1 MNGEFERRHKRL
13 NHIIFTGY
21 GLLVL
26 TFILII
32 GLGKESNIPF
42 IPAISGL
49 GLIVY
54 VLFARGTVNDDYR
67 SDVIYDAKDQF
78 YKLGLDHYYF
88 SFNIGKTK
96 AFKLDEETSNMIY
109 VHRRS
114 VIDKFEVTNI
124 PFDKILDVTVSS
136 NDSSL
141 ISVSKSGLVGGALV
155 GGAVFGNV
163 GSVVGAM
170 SANKH
175 SSELIHNIDL
185 IITIDDLSSP
195 IIKFEAFRSENGID
209 KNSDHYEDI
218 MNNVDEWFGKFTVI
232 IKRNEKI
239 NNIN

>member
-13 NHIIFTGY
+13 NYMFFYSIGIMLLSFMLNPILGKDSIISLLI
-21 GLLVL
+21 GL
-26 TFILII
+26 I
-32 GLGKESNIPF
+32 GLGLF
-42 IPAISGL
+42 I
-49 GLIVY
+49 Y
-54 VLFARGTVNDDYR
+54 VLFARGTVNDDYK

-136 NDSSL
+136 NGSSL
-141 ISVSKSGLVGGALV
+141 ISVSKGGLVGGALV

-185 IITIDDLSSP
+185 IITIDDLDSP

-209 KNSDHYEDI
+209 KNSDNYKNI

-232 IKRNEKI
+232 LKRNERRELQ
-239 NNIN
+239 